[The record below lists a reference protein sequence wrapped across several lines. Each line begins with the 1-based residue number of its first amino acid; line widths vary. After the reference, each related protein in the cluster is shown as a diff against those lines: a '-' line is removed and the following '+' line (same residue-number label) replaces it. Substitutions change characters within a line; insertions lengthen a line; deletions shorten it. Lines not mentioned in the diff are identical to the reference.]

1 MILRNRG
8 IAFRIGYRECF
19 MVAEFYFDALFL
31 VVRILQSEVFGMK
44 HRITGNRTVFFQF
57 LPYSS
62 GLFRNSIRLLDIHP
76 QITVP
81 DSHISGKAFVRNSTV
96 QVPGDDNDEH
106 CENKYGQNSRIYL
119 FPGYNILQ
127 AIGRI
132 HSKQAADPVEKTAG
146 CSARLFLKAKAD
158 GPGG

>member
-1 MILRNRG
+1 
-8 IAFRIGYRECF
+8 

-44 HRITGNRTVFFQF
+44 HRITGNRIVFFQF

-106 CENKYGQNSRIYL
+106 CENKHGQNSRIYL
-119 FPGYNILQ
+119 FRDTTSCRP
-127 AIGRI
+127 
-132 HSKQAADPVEKTAG
+132 
-146 CSARLFLKAKAD
+146 
-158 GPGG
+158 